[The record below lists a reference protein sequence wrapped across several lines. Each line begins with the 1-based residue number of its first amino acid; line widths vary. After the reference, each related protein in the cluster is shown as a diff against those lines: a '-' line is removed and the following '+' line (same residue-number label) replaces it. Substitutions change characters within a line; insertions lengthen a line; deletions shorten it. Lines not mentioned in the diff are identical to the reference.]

1 MYWNVIDDNRKNVL
15 NKVTDAININKYY
28 MAGGT
33 ALALQIGIRESFD
46 FDFFVQEE
54 FDTDLLVKTL
64 ESLGDLKINYVS
76 KGTLHCI
83 LDNVQ
88 LTFLYFPNPLI
99 DELIRVDEFKNLY
112 LASVKDIATMKLIAI
127 SQRGTKKDFFDL
139 YNICIKEKLDLK
151 DVFDLLKIKYSEE
164 KLNYFHIT
172 KSLVYFDDAEDELL
186 SKTFIPY
193 DWKIIKEFYLM
204 QYKNLL

>member
-1 MYWNVIDDNRKNVL
+1 MYWNVIDENRKNVL
-15 NKVTDAININKYY
+15 KKVTDTINLNKYY

-64 ESLGDLKINYVS
+64 ENLGDLKINYIS

-83 LDNVQ
+83 LDKVQ

-99 DELIRVDEFKNLY
+99 DKLIRVDGFKNL
-112 LASVKDIATMKLIAI
+112 L
-127 SQRGTKKDFFDL
+127 
-139 YNICIKEKLDLK
+139 
-151 DVFDLLKIKYSEE
+151 
-164 KLNYFHIT
+164 
-172 KSLVYFDDAEDELL
+172 
-186 SKTFIPY
+186 
-193 DWKIIKEFYLM
+193 
-204 QYKNLL
+204 